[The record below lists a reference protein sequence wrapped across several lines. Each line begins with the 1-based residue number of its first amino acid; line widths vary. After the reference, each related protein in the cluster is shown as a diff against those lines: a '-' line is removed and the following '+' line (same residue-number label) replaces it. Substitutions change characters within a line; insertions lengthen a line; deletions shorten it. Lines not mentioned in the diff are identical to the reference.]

1 MVKGPSGNAFYRH
14 LVCPA
19 AERLLE
25 LRPDDNVLEL
35 ACGNGI
41 FARRLSQL
49 GTRVLAT
56 DFSLKMLE
64 LAKARTSDEDLKR
77 IFYMPLDVTKEADL
91 DGLVTLSHKHMGFDA
106 IVCG

>member
-1 MVKGPSGNAFYRH
+1 MKGSNGNSFYRH

-19 AERLLE
+19 AERLLQIK
-25 LRPDDNVLEL
+25 PDDNVLEL

-56 DFSLKMLE
+56 DFSPNMIE
-64 LAKARTSDEDLKR
+64 LAKSRTSEEDLRR
-77 IFYMPLDVTKEADL
+77 IFYMTLDVTNESDL
-91 DGLVTLSHKHMGFDA
+91 DGLVALSHKHMGFDA